1 MRNMKNAMIA
11 SVVALSLL
19 FGCVPVK
26 ALNARFTL
34 KYLKDAPTTD
44 WVTSYSKSGIAT
56 RKYVIANVNSIT
68 RGAEA
73 GLLCEGYMDGS
84 LSSTGCITSDKVAI
98 GSKIKMKAWFRVKGN
113 RARVEGS
120 FDY

>member
-1 MRNMKNAMIA
+1 MRNIKNAMIA

-44 WVTSYSKSGIAT
+44 WVTSYSKSGNAT
-56 RKYVIANVNSIT
+56 RTYVIANVNSIT
-68 RGAEA
+68 KGTEV
-73 GLLCEGYMDGS
+73 GLMCEGYMDGS
-84 LSSTGCITSDKVAI
+84 LSTAGCITSKKVLI

>member
-44 WVTSYSKSGIAT
+44 WVTSYSKSGT
-56 RKYVIANVNSIT
+56 TTGYYVYANVSSIT
-68 RGAEA
+68 KGTEVQLSCSDILA
-73 GLLCEGYMDGS
+73 GS
-84 LSSTGCITSDKVAI
+84 LSLAGSIKSKKTLPKKKIT
-98 GSKIKMKAWFRVKGN
+98 MKAKLRQWGD
-113 RARVEGS
+113 RARVDGS